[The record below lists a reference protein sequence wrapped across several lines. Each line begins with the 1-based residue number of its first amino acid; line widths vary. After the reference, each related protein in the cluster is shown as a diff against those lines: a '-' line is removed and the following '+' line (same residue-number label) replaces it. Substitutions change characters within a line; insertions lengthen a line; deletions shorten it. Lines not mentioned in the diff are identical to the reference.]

1 MVGIPAIFVQPNA
14 TPRSTLNA
22 IVPRFV
28 PPTYGHGKRTKK
40 KYMRELKNKLKKMKK
55 VERERDVNEITR

>member
-1 MVGIPAIFVQPNA
+1 M
-14 TPRSTLNA
+14 RTLTHYEYS
-22 IVPRFV
+22 IQ
-28 PPTYGHGKRTKK
+28 HKK